1 MKNTENKK
9 ENPQSPETSESI
21 KQGKQQIEI
30 NKNIADKEKPKEKKD
45 KDEAND
51 AEKWRNEG

>member
-30 NKNIADKEKPKEKKD
+30 NKNIADKEKPKDPKRQRRSPRRRKMEK
-45 KDEAND
+45 
-51 AEKWRNEG
+51 